1 MLGSSFLREQNKG
14 RAGKMSAAVPVPPRV
29 TFYVFETCRDPVGK
43 KIKII
48 KKIILKKLL
57 LLVCIISVEIK
68 RTVCAQREGGRGAAH
83 CCGHRESSVRAFVP
97 VLGRE

>member
-48 KKIILKKLL
+48 LKKI
-57 LLVCIISVEIK
+57 
-68 RTVCAQREGGRGAAH
+68 
-83 CCGHRESSVRAFVP
+83 
-97 VLGRE
+97 